1 MRMAEPL
8 SRELRGLSSRGIE
21 EGVVTDEARG
31 IAPSNR
37 EPRVNEPQRL
47 TERDQAIVDEA
58 FRRGASVGDAMG
70 VLFMRALSTTIEGV
84 PPSHALTSG
93 SSQRFTLEERLFSEE
108 RELSDTQQRRLD
120 DVESV
125 RIQVV
130 VRHDAYVALAKREFD
145 TLSPLVQ
152 PWFKPLRTGQQIDP
166 YATAEDKYRAM
177 RGAYYRAGWTAI
189 WRDVLQ
195 RIEPAT
201 FFGTPVQGGV
211 HRELAGLLALVEEA
225 FRKAEPD
232 GPKQNAAG
240 FVIGGFNP
248 RFQAGSD
255 QLSNH
260 AFGLAIDIDHDWNPQ
275 LKSPAA
281 IKAFQRATGE
291 TVDVLFRNVSSGD
304 VLRRT
309 YERVV
314 RMSRKL
320 QDWLA
325 KFMPMYE
332 QLQDDRAKCQDD
344 PTAKA
349 KLALLDQELK
359 ANPDLA
365 ALHTLVVEYTMKVV
379 RAWQAY
385 GIVTIP
391 FRVIELFV
399 SLGKQ
404 SSARWGGEY
413 EKTKDVMH
421 LELLELVSPTSLG
434 RRGQSGRRRPV
445 KGLEDLYRT

>member
-1 MRMAEPL
+1 MAEPL

-31 IAPSNR
+31 IAPSIR
-37 EPRVNEPQRL
+37 DAPVDQPQRL
-47 TERDQAIVDEA
+47 TAGDQAIVDEA

-70 VLFMRALSTTIEGV
+70 VLFVRALSHTIDGV

-93 SSQRFTLEERLFSEE
+93 RSERFTLEERLFSEE
-108 RELSDTQQRRLD
+108 YQLSDTQQRQLD
-120 DVESV
+120 EVESV
-125 RIQVV
+125 RMQVV
-130 VRHDAYVALAKREFD
+130 ARHDAYVALAKWEFD
-145 TLSPLVQ
+145 TLSPPVQ
-152 PWFKPLRTGQQIDP
+152 PWFKPLRTAEQIDP

-189 WRDVLQ
+189 WRDVLNK
-195 RIEPAT
+195 IEPVT
-201 FFGTPVQGGV
+201 FLGTAVQGGV
-211 HRELAGLLALVEEA
+211 HRELADLLALVEAA

-232 GPKQNAAG
+232 GPNRSAAG

-275 LKSPAA
+275 LKSHTA

-291 TVDVLFRNVSSGD
+291 RVDVLFRNVSSVD
-304 VLRRT
+304 ALSRT

-314 RMSRKL
+314 RISRKL

-332 QLQDDRAKCQDD
+332 QLQDDRATSKGD
-344 PTAKA
+344 PKAKT

-359 ANPDLA
+359 TNPDLA
-365 ALHTLVVEYTMKVV
+365 ALHALVVEYKMKVV
-379 RAWQAY
+379 QTWQAY

-391 FRVIELFV
+391 LRVIELFV
-399 SLGKQ
+399 SLVKK